1 MFCIITIIKF
11 DILQLIFYEKTEAS
25 GGFMKKFTILLIC
38 LVFLGCSHE
47 VTVKPTVSPIAYQLI
62 DHKVNGNIAIFVHP
76 DLADLN
82 LVVKPRGRSCS
93 IVKFPI
99 DAGPSIKGSLI
110 KTARSIFENS
120 TVVDSVSQDH
130 GFDGILA
137 AELLDF
143 DVDVKFNDGLWGGT
157 AESWVEMN
165 IKLTFY
171 DANLNPVWRTVVG
184 YTKKDFSA
192 AGGACGGGATA
203 ISGGMEQCLNKIS
216 IQMVEKIIDSSMITT
231 TIARAGRS

>member
-1 MFCIITIIKF
+1 MRKF
-11 DILQLIFYEKTEAS
+11 AILS
-25 GGFMKKFTILLIC
+25 IC
-38 LVFLGCSHE
+38 LAFLGCSHE
-47 VTVKPTVSPIAYQLI
+47 VTVNPTVSPVAYQLI
-62 DHKVNGNIAIFVHP
+62 DHKVGGNIAIFVHP

-82 LVVKPRGRSCS
+82 LVVKPRSRSCS
-93 IVKFPI
+93 TVKFPI
-99 DAGPSIKGSLI
+99 DAGPIIKASLI
-110 KTARSIFENS
+110 QNARSIFENS
-120 TVVDSVSQDH
+120 TVVNSVSQDH

-171 DANLNPVWRTVVG
+171 DANLNSVWHTVVG
-184 YTKKDFSA
+184 YTKKDFSE
-192 AGGACGGGATA
+192 AGATCGGGATA
-203 ISGGMEQCLNKIS
+203 ISGGMEQCLKNIS
-216 IQMVEKIIDSSMITT
+216 IQMAEKIIESNKIKM

>member
-1 MFCIITIIKF
+1 MR
-11 DILQLIFYEKTEAS
+11 
-25 GGFMKKFTILLIC
+25 KFTILLIC
-38 LVFLGCSHE
+38 LAFWACSHQ
-47 VTVKPTVSPIAYQLI
+47 VSVKPAVSPVAHQLI
-62 DHKVNGNIAIFVHP
+62 DHKIAGNIAIFVHP

-82 LVVKPRGRSCS
+82 LVVKPRSRSCS
-93 IVKFPI
+93 TVKFPI
-99 DAGPSIKGSLI
+99 EAGPSIKASLVE
-110 KTARSIFENS
+110 TARSIFKNS
-120 TVVDSVSQDH
+120 TAVNSVSQEH

-171 DANLNPVWRTVVG
+171 DASLTPVWRTVVG

-192 AGGACGGGATA
+192 AGGTCGGGATA
-203 ISGGMEQCLNKIS
+203 ISGGMEQCLKNIS
-216 IQMVEKIIDSSMITT
+216 IQMAEKIIESNKIAT

>member
-1 MFCIITIIKF
+1 MR
-11 DILQLIFYEKTEAS
+11 
-25 GGFMKKFTILLIC
+25 KFTILMIGLA
-38 LVFLGCSHE
+38 FLACSHP
-47 VTVKPTVSPIAYQLI
+47 VSVKPTVSPVAHQLI
-62 DHKVNGNIAIFVHP
+62 DHKLNGNIAIFVHP
-76 DLADLN
+76 DLAALN
-82 LVVKPRGRSCS
+82 LVVKPRSRSCS
-93 IVKFPI
+93 TVKFPI
-99 DAGPSIKGSLI
+99 QAGPSIKASLV
-110 KTARSIFENS
+110 KTAQSLFKKS
-120 TVVDSVSQDH
+120 TAVDSVPQEH

-171 DANLNPVWRTVVG
+171 DANLTPVWRTVVG

-192 AGGACGGGATA
+192 AGGTCGGGATA
-203 ISGGMEQCLNKIS
+203 ISGGMEQCLKNIS
-216 IQMVEKIIDSSMITT
+216 IQMAEKIIESSKIAT

>member
-1 MFCIITIIKF
+1 
-11 DILQLIFYEKTEAS
+11 
-25 GGFMKKFTILLIC
+25 MKKFTILLIC
-38 LVFLGCSHE
+38 LFFLGCSHE
-47 VTVKPTVSPIAYQLI
+47 VRVKPTVSPVAYQII

-157 AESWVEMN
+157 AESWVELN

-192 AGGACGGGATA
+192 AGGTCSGGATA
-203 ISGGMEQCLNKIS
+203 ISGGMQQCLNKIS
-216 IQMVEKIIDSSMITT
+216 IQMAEKIIESSMITT

>member
-1 MFCIITIIKF
+1 MR
-11 DILQLIFYEKTEAS
+11 
-25 GGFMKKFTILLIC
+25 KFTILLIC
-38 LVFLGCSHE
+38 LAFLACSHQ
-47 VTVKPTVSPIAYQLI
+47 VSVKPTVSPVAHQLI
-62 DHKVNGNIAIFVHP
+62 DHKIAGNIAIFVHP

-82 LVVKPRGRSCS
+82 LVVKPRSRSCS
-93 IVKFPI
+93 TVKFPI
-99 DAGPSIKGSLI
+99 EAGPSIKASLV
-110 KTARSIFENS
+110 KTAQSIFKNS
-120 TVVDSVSQDH
+120 TAVSSVSQEH

-171 DANLNPVWRTVVG
+171 DANLTPVWRTVVG

-192 AGGACGGGATA
+192 AGGTCGGGATA
-203 ISGGMEQCLNKIS
+203 ISGGMEQCLKNIS
-216 IQMVEKIIDSSMITT
+216 IQMAEKIIESSKIAT

>member
-1 MFCIITIIKF
+1 MRRF
-11 DILQLIFYEKTEAS
+11 A
-25 GGFMKKFTILLIC
+25 ILLIC
-38 LVFLGCSHE
+38 FAFLGCSHE
-47 VTVKPTVSPIAYQLI
+47 VSIKPTVSPVAHQLI
-62 DHKVNGNIAIFVHP
+62 DHKVDGNIAIFVHP

-82 LVVKPRGRSCS
+82 LVVKPRSRSCS
-93 IVKFPI
+93 TVRFPI
-99 DAGPSIKGSLI
+99 EAGPSIKASLI
-110 KTARSIFENS
+110 KTAQGIFENS
-120 TVVDSVSQDH
+120 TAVNSVSQDH

-143 DVDVKFNDGLWGGT
+143 DIDVKFNDGLWGGT

-184 YTKKDFSA
+184 YTKKDFSE
-192 AGGACGGGATA
+192 AGGTCSGGATA

-216 IQMVEKIIDSSMITT
+216 IQMAEKIIESSMITR

>member
-1 MFCIITIIKF
+1 
-11 DILQLIFYEKTEAS
+11 
-25 GGFMKKFTILLIC
+25 MKKFTILLIC
-38 LVFLGCSHE
+38 LAFLACSHQ
-47 VTVKPTVSPIAYQLI
+47 VSVKPAVSPVAHQLI
-62 DHKVNGNIAIFVHP
+62 DHKIAGNIAIFVHP

-82 LVVKPRGRSCS
+82 LIVKPRSRSCS
-93 IVKFPI
+93 TVKFPI
-99 DAGPSIKGSLI
+99 EAGPSIKASLVE
-110 KTARSIFENS
+110 TAQSIFKNS
-120 TVVDSVSQDH
+120 TAVNSVSQEH

-171 DANLNPVWRTVVG
+171 DASLTPVWRTVVG
-184 YTKKDFSA
+184 YTKKDFSD
-192 AGGACGGGATA
+192 AGGTCGGGATA
-203 ISGGMEQCLNKIS
+203 ISGGLEQCLKNIS
-216 IQMVEKIIDSSMITT
+216 IQMAEKIIDSSKIAA

>member
-1 MFCIITIIKF
+1 MR
-11 DILQLIFYEKTEAS
+11 
-25 GGFMKKFTILLIC
+25 KFTIILIG
-38 LVFLGCSHE
+38 LAFLACSHQ
-47 VTVKPTVSPIAYQLI
+47 VSVKPAVSPVAHQLI
-62 DHKVNGNIAIFVHP
+62 DHKIAGNIAIFVHP

-82 LVVKPRGRSCS
+82 RVVKPRSRSCS
-93 IVKFPI
+93 TVKFPI
-99 DAGPSIKGSLI
+99 EAGPSIKAILVE
-110 KTARSIFENS
+110 TAQSIFKNS
-120 TVVDSVSQDH
+120 TAVNSVSQEH

-171 DANLNPVWRTVVG
+171 DASLTPVWRTVVG

-192 AGGACGGGATA
+192 AGGTCGGGATA
-203 ISGGMEQCLNKIS
+203 ISGGMEQCLKNIS
-216 IQMVEKIIDSSMITT
+216 IQMAEKIIESGKIAT